1 MTTVGHALP
10 PLSPSREE
18 FRRLA
23 AGGNLVPVYAEVAAD
38 LDTPLSAF
46 LRLRPGPYAFLL
58 ESVEGGEKWARYSF
72 LGSEPSMVFTAKGS
86 RMSVRHA
93 DGRVETIEARSP
105 FEALRG
111 LLARYQ
117 PVTVPG
123 LPRFQG
129 GAVGYISYDMV
140 RHVEELPR
148 RAKDD
153 LKLPDAVFMFTDSLL
168 VFDNLRHRLL
178 LIANA
183 HISARDPAALD
194 RAYDE
199 AAVKIGMLMAKLGRP
214 ARPPAPLT
222 FTAVEPLLAMG
233 EEGFASTMD
242 EPIYMERVREAKEYI
257 AAGDA
262 YQIVVARRLDTELR
276 ADPFTVYR
284 ALRTINPSPYLFF
297 LRLGKTSIVGSS
309 PEVLVRLE
317 DGRVEERPI
326 AGTHPRGR
334 TEEDDARLAAEMAA
348 DPKER
353 AEHVMLVDLGRND
366 VGRVSKVGSVEVS
379 EFMVVERY
387 SHVMHLVSHV
397 RGQLDEGRDA
407 FDVVEACFPA
417 GTLTGAPKIR
427 AMEIIEELEPTRRG
441 PYGGA
446 VGYISYSGTLDSC
459 ITIRTVVCH
468 GGRASIQ
475 VGAGIVADS
484 DPKTEWLETCSKA
497 RGMIL
502 ALPRFSASVS
512 GTRPSA
518 RRSAAPSRARAS
530 RCMARRL
537 ASITMAAESS
547 RISSRTSMPRA
558 PTRWWCST
566 RVSPPCSRSPRG
578 PRTARSW
585 ACAIGI
591 CPWRVSSSTRS
602 PS

>member
-1 MTTVGHALP
+1 MTKVGRALP

-18 FRRLA
+18 FGRLA

-72 LGSEPSMVFTAKGS
+72 LGSEPSMVFTAKGT
-86 RMSVRHA
+86 RLALRHA
-93 DGRVETIEARSP
+93 DGRVESLKAESP
-105 FEALRG
+105 FAALRE
-111 LLARYQ
+111 LLARFT
-117 PVTVPG
+117 PVAVPG

-140 RHVEELPR
+140 RHVEELPKL
-148 RAKDD
+148 ANDD

-178 LIANA
+178 VIGNA
-183 HISARDPAALD
+183 HITERDPAGLD

-199 AAVKIGMLMAKLGRP
+199 AVQRIEAMLDKLARP

-222 FTAVEPLLAMG
+222 FPSVEPLVAMG
-233 EEGFASTMD
+233 EEGFTSNMD
-242 EPIYMERVREAKEYI
+242 EATFMERVRQAKEYI

-262 YQIVVARRLDTELR
+262 YQIVVSRRVDTELH

-284 ALRTINPSPYLFF
+284 ALRSINPSPYLFF

-309 PEVLVRLE
+309 PEVLVRME

-326 AGTHPRGR
+326 AGTHPRGKN
-334 TEEDDARLAAEMAA
+334 EADDERLAAEMQG

-366 VGRVSKVGSVEVS
+366 VGRVSQIGSVEVS

-397 RGQLDEGRDA
+397 RGRLEEGRDA
-407 FDVVEACFPA
+407 FHVLEGCFPA

-446 VGYISYSGTLDSC
+446 VGYISYSGNLDSC

-468 GGRASIQ
+468 AGRASIQ

-502 ALPRFSASVS
+502 AL
-512 GTRPSA
+512 
-518 RRSAAPSRARAS
+518 
-530 RCMARRL
+530 
-537 ASITMAAESS
+537 
-547 RISSRTSMPRA
+547 
-558 PTRWWCST
+558 
-566 RVSPPCSRSPRG
+566 RVSQQAP
-578 PRTARSW
+578 A
-585 ACAIGI
+585 
-591 CPWRVSSSTRS
+591 
-602 PS
+602 

>member
-23 AGGNLVPVYAEVAAD
+23 AAGNLVPVYAEVAAD

-72 LGSEPSMVFTAKGS
+72 LGSEPSMVFTAKGN
-86 RMSVRHA
+86 RLSVRHA
-93 DGRVETIEARSP
+93 DGRVETIKAASP

-183 HISARDPAALD
+183 HISARDSAALD

-222 FTAVEPLLAMG
+222 FTAVEPLLAMA
-233 EEGFASTMD
+233 EDGFTSTMD
-242 EPIYMERVREAKEYI
+242 EPTYMERVREAKEYI

-366 VGRVSKVGSVEVS
+366 VGRVSKLGSVEVS

-407 FDVVEACFPA
+407 FHVLEACFPA

-502 ALPRFSASVS
+502 ALRMSQQ
-512 GTRPSA
+512 SA
-518 RRSAAPSRARAS
+518 RQDATPRQGEAR
-530 RCMARRL
+530 
-537 ASITMAAESS
+537 
-547 RISSRTSMPRA
+547 
-558 PTRWWCST
+558 
-566 RVSPPCSRSPRG
+566 
-578 PRTARSW
+578 
-585 ACAIGI
+585 
-591 CPWRVSSSTRS
+591 
-602 PS
+602 

>member
-1 MTTVGHALP
+1 MSTVGPGLP
-10 PLSPSREE
+10 PLSPTREE
-18 FRRLA
+18 FHTLA
-23 AGGNLVPVYAEVAAD
+23 GQGNLVPIFAELAAD

-72 LGSEPSMVFTAKGS
+72 LGSDPLLVFTAKGK
-86 RMSVRHA
+86 RVSVRHA
-93 DGRVETIEARSP
+93 DGHSELLPSHDP
-105 FEALRG
+105 FETLRS
-111 LLARYQ
+111 LLSRFK
-117 PVTVPG
+117 PVPVPG

-129 GAVGYISYDMV
+129 GAVGFLSYDMI
-140 RHVEELPR
+140 RHVERLPLLT
-148 RAKDD
+148 KDD
-153 LKLPDAVFMFTDSLL
+153 QKLPDAVFMFTDSLL

-178 LIANA
+178 VIANA
-183 HISARDPAALD
+183 HVTKTDPASLD
-194 RAYDE
+194 RAYDA
-199 AAVKIGMLMAKLGRP
+199 AAVKIGMLLGNLRRP
-214 ARPPAPLT
+214 ARSPAPLT
-222 FTAVEPLLAMG
+222 LPPVEPLVAQG
-233 EEGFASTMD
+233 DEGFTSTMD
-242 EPIYMERVREAKEYI
+242 EAAYMDRVCRAKEFI

-262 YQIVVARRLDTELR
+262 YQIVVSRRLDTELR

-317 DGRVEERPI
+317 DDRVEERPI

-334 TEEDDARLAAEMAA
+334 TEEEDVRLADEMRS

-366 VGRVSKVGSVEVS
+366 VGRVSAIGTVEVS

-397 RGQLDEGRDA
+397 RGRLEPGKDA
-407 FDVVEACFPA
+407 FDVLEACFPA

-427 AMEIIEELEPTRRG
+427 AMELIEELEPTRRG

-446 VGYISYSGTLDSC
+446 VGYISYSGNLDSC

-468 GGRASIQ
+468 GRRASIQ

-502 ALPRFSASVS
+502 ALRIASQEQ
-512 GTRPSA
+512 A
-518 RRSAAPSRARAS
+518 R
-530 RCMARRL
+530 
-537 ASITMAAESS
+537 
-547 RISSRTSMPRA
+547 
-558 PTRWWCST
+558 
-566 RVSPPCSRSPRG
+566 
-578 PRTARSW
+578 
-585 ACAIGI
+585 
-591 CPWRVSSSTRS
+591 
-602 PS
+602 

>member
-1 MTTVGHALP
+1 MSTVGLGLP
-10 PLSPSREE
+10 PLSPTREE
-18 FRRLA
+18 FRALA
-23 AGGNLVPVYAEVAAD
+23 GQGNLIPIFAELAAD

-72 LGSEPSMVFTAKGS
+72 LGSDPLLVFTAKGK
-86 RMSVRHA
+86 RVSVLHA
-93 DGRVETIEARSP
+93 DGHSELLPSGDP
-105 FEALRG
+105 FETLRG
-111 LLARYQ
+111 LLSRFK
-117 PVTVPG
+117 PVPVPG

-129 GAVGYISYDMV
+129 GAVGFLSYDMI
-140 RHVEELPR
+140 RYVERLPVLT
-148 RAKDD
+148 KDD
-153 LKLPDAVFMFTDSLL
+153 QKLPDAVFMFTDSLL

-178 LIANA
+178 VIANA
-183 HISARDPAALD
+183 HVTKTDSASLD
-194 RAYDE
+194 RAYDA
-199 AAVKIGMLMAKLGRP
+199 AAVKIGMLLSNLRRP
-214 ARPPAPLT
+214 ARSPAPLT
-222 FTAVEPLLAMG
+222 LPPVEPLVALG
-233 EEGFASTMD
+233 DEGFTSTMD
-242 EPIYMERVREAKEYI
+242 EAAYMDRVRRAKEFI

-262 YQIVVARRLDTELR
+262 YQIVVSRRLDTELR

-284 ALRTINPSPYLFF
+284 ALRTVNPSPYLFF

-317 DGRVEERPI
+317 DDRVEERPI

-334 TEEDDARLAAEMAA
+334 TEEEDARLADEMRS

-366 VGRVSKVGSVEVS
+366 VGRVSTIGTVEVS

-397 RGQLDEGRDA
+397 RGRLEPGKDA
-407 FDVVEACFPA
+407 FDVLAACFPA

-427 AMEIIEELEPTRRG
+427 AMQIIEELEPTRRG

-446 VGYISYSGTLDSC
+446 VGYISYSGNLDSC

-468 GGRASIQ
+468 GRRASIQ

-502 ALPRFSASVS
+502 ALRIASQEQ
-512 GTRPSA
+512 A
-518 RRSAAPSRARAS
+518 R
-530 RCMARRL
+530 
-537 ASITMAAESS
+537 
-547 RISSRTSMPRA
+547 
-558 PTRWWCST
+558 
-566 RVSPPCSRSPRG
+566 
-578 PRTARSW
+578 
-585 ACAIGI
+585 
-591 CPWRVSSSTRS
+591 
-602 PS
+602 

>member
-1 MTTVGHALP
+1 MSTVGPGLP
-10 PLSPSREE
+10 PLSPTREE
-18 FRRLA
+18 FRALA
-23 AGGNLVPVYAEVAAD
+23 GQGNLIPVFAELAAD

-72 LGSEPSMVFTAKGS
+72 LGTDPLMVFTAKGK
-86 RMSVRHA
+86 RISVRRA
-93 DGRVETIEARSP
+93 DGTIELLPGSDP
-105 FEALRG
+105 FAALRE
-111 LLARYQ
+111 LLSRFK
-117 PVTVPG
+117 PVPVPG

-129 GAVGYISYDMV
+129 GAVGFLSYDMI
-140 RHVEELPR
+140 RHVERLPVLTT
-148 RAKDD
+148 DD
-153 LKLPDAVFMFTDSLL
+153 QKLPDAVFMFTDSLL

-178 LIANA
+178 VIANA
-183 HISARDPAALD
+183 HVTKTDPASLD
-194 RAYDE
+194 RAYDA
-199 AAVKIGMLMAKLGRP
+199 AAVKIGMLIGNLRRP
-214 ARPPAPLT
+214 ARSPAPLT
-222 FTAVEPLLAMG
+222 LPPVEPLVALG
-233 EEGFASTMD
+233 DEGFTSTMD
-242 EPIYMERVREAKEYI
+242 EAAFMDGVRRAKEFI

-262 YQIVVARRLDTELR
+262 YQVVLSRRLDTELR

-284 ALRTINPSPYLFF
+284 ALRTVNPSPYLFF

-317 DGRVEERPI
+317 DERVEERPI

-334 TEEDDARLAAEMAA
+334 TEEEDARLADEMRA

-366 VGRVSKVGSVEVS
+366 VGRVSRLGSVEVS

-397 RGQLDEGRDA
+397 RGRLAPGKDA
-407 FDVVEACFPA
+407 FDVLTACFPA

-446 VGYISYSGTLDSC
+446 VGYISYSGNLDSC

-468 GGRASIQ
+468 GRRASIQ

-484 DPKTEWLETCSKA
+484 DPKTEWLETASKA

-502 ALPRFSASVS
+502 ALRI
-512 GTRPSA
+512 
-518 RRSAAPSRARAS
+518 AAQEQP
-530 RCMARRL
+530 
-537 ASITMAAESS
+537 
-547 RISSRTSMPRA
+547 
-558 PTRWWCST
+558 
-566 RVSPPCSRSPRG
+566 G
-578 PRTARSW
+578 
-585 ACAIGI
+585 
-591 CPWRVSSSTRS
+591 
-602 PS
+602 